1 MPDNTSFSLKYES
14 LLTGKILKSKNLKNL
29 KSLLTGIS
37 ANSTLVDFK
46 TVFDFKELKIIYCWD
61 IIFCYDY
68 KHLAFS
74 N

>member
-46 TVFDFKELKIIYCWD
+46 TVFDFKELKIIYC
-61 IIFCYDY
+61 
-68 KHLAFS
+68 
-74 N
+74 